1 MFPGMKNIT
10 AAIASTVVIS
20 LLLPACAKVGA
31 PTGGIRDTK
40 PPKYLKGIPENR
52 STYFSGE
59 EISFWF
65 DEYIQFKDLNKEL
78 LISPPLKER
87 PDIRIKEKS
96 VRIELNND
104 LLPGTTYTVNF
115 GNALSDL
122 NESNPLSDFE
132 FVFSTGDQIDSL
144 AVAGQ
149 ALNAFDHKPLKDAEI
164 LVMLYD
170 DLSDSV
176 PLLKEP
182 HYIGRANKFGLFSIN
197 NIHPD
202 TCMIIALNDANSN
215 LRYDPGSESVAFLD
229 SFLIL
234 SATTV
239 KPLNFIKDT
248 IKIGKGDNKANRSEK
263 PVPAKES
270 VDTTIVQGKKLN
282 ALNVSLYYFLEETNE
297 VYLTGRTRDLPE
309 RLFFSFSRTP
319 HDSVQIR
326 LLNYNAGPS
335 WFVAENSINRDS
347 LVYWITDS
355 LLAGKDTLLMTLS
368 FTTTDTSGNF
378 ILRTDTISLRFQ
390 KPDEKATGG
399 RKSRTSIVKDSE
411 RRMKLTSSI
420 SKRGTQNLNKPV
432 VFAADKPISIV
443 NQDSIELYAIVDS
456 VSTRQ
461 SFTCISDTTNIRRF
475 KLVPAWKENTSYRL
489 LLKPC
494 AVTDIYGHTND
505 SVEIMFATQK
515 AEYYGSL
522 IISASSSHY
531 PLILQIIDQKGRMVD
546 SRTVIQ
552 KDRMVVDYLLP
563 DKYTLKAIFD
573 SNHNGRWD
581 TGDYLKKRQPE
592 QVFFYNLPI
601 QLRSNWDFEVSWEI
615 PD

>member
-10 AAIASTVVIS
+10 AAIAATVVIS

-52 STYFSGE
+52 STQFSGE
-59 EISFWF
+59 EINFWF

-96 VRIELNND
+96 VRVELNND
-104 LLPGTTYTVNF
+104 LLPGTTYTINF

-122 NESNPLSDFE
+122 NESNPLPDFE

-149 ALNAFDHKPLKDAEI
+149 ALNAFDHKPLKEAEI

-182 HYIGRANKFGLFSIN
+182 RYIGRANKFGLFSIN

-282 ALNVSLYYFLEETNE
+282 ALSVSLYYFLEETNE
-297 VYLTGRTRDLPE
+297 VYLTGRNRDLPE

-335 WFVAENSINRDS
+335 WFVAENSIHRDS

-390 KPDEKATGG
+390 KPDEKGTGG
-399 RKSRTSIVKDSE
+399 RKSRTSVVKDSE

-489 LLKPC
+489 LLKPS
-494 AVTDIYGHTND
+494 AVKDIYGHTND
-505 SVEIMFATQK
+505 SVEIMFTTQK
-515 AEYYGSL
+515 AEYYGNL

-552 KDRMVVDYLLP
+552 KDRIVVDYLLP

-592 QVFFYNLPI
+592 QVFFYSLPI

>member
-1 MFPGMKNIT
+1 MVIFAQTTDPIFYKFSGMKNIT
-10 AAIASTVVIS
+10 AAIAATVVIS

-31 PTGGIRDTK
+31 PTGGIRDIK

-52 STYFSGE
+52 STHFSGE
-59 EISFWF
+59 EINFWF

-96 VRIELNND
+96 VRVELNND
-104 LLPGTTYTVNF
+104 LLPGTTYTINF

-122 NESNPLSDFE
+122 NESNPLPDFE

-149 ALNAFDHKPLKDAEI
+149 ALNAFDHKPLKDEEI

-170 DLSDSV
+170 DLSDSA

-182 HYIGRANKFGLFSIN
+182 RYIGRANKFGLFSIN

-215 LRYDPGSESVAFLD
+215 LKYDPGSESVAFLD

-234 SATTV
+234 NATTV

-263 PVPAKES
+263 PVSAKES
-270 VDTTIVQGKKLN
+270 IDTTIVQGKKLN

-297 VYLTGRTRDLPE
+297 VYLTGRNRDLPE

-335 WFVAENSINRDS
+335 WFVAENSIHRDS

-390 KPDEKATGG
+390 KPDEKGTGG
-399 RKSRTSIVKDSE
+399 RKSRTSVVKDSE

-432 VFAADKPISIV
+432 VFASDKPISIV

-489 LLKPC
+489 LLKPS
-494 AVTDIYGHTND
+494 AVKDIYGHTND
-505 SVEIMFATQK
+505 SVEIMFTTQK
-515 AEYYGSL
+515 AEYYGNL

-552 KDRMVVDYLLP
+552 KDRIVVDYLLP
-563 DKYTLKAIFD
+563 DKY
-573 SNHNGRWD
+573 
-581 TGDYLKKRQPE
+581 
-592 QVFFYNLPI
+592 
-601 QLRSNWDFEVSWEI
+601 I
-615 PD
+615 PKGHF